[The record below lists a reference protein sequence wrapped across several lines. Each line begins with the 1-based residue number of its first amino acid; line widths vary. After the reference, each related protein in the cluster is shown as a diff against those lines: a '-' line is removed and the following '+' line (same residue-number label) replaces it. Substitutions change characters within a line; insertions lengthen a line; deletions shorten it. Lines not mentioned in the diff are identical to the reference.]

1 MATQVSNPFYSS
13 NSTGSHSTAPA
24 GTPPP
29 TGSPQRL
36 ALDNLIR
43 RELRVGDPNDPL
55 QIAQALLTRYQGSP
69 RAAAIA
75 QEARG
80 LPFLQTAPTE
90 SRVIQA
96 PTSSDAELRQARD
109 DVERDLRELTTNS
122 LLKDITPELEGWS
135 TAVRSAIAE
144 GSAAAHL
151 SLDPRQRDKAF
162 AIRRQLG
169 DYARMARLVGA
180 LTPTL
185 SPIYRKFAQSLDE
198 VTAVLMVLM
207 GEALSNVGFS
217 SGRFLLQVPYT
228 ELQTR
233 RDAAIYAL
241 RNLVGATQE
250 AFGPNDWPRGLDAY
264 RNLYRLLEVQGQ
276 GDLRALLVETELART
291 MDELIQRAAHGRA
304 EGLRALGATAKLDLQ
319 RFRRLIAVAQRAVSP
334 ESPPLTAFLEA
345 LQLFADAFDIGGGFR
360 LLRIARP
367 PILFYGLYGIGRLSN
382 AEQILVNLVVLRG
395 ILAEQLDCFLQCE
408 CSAEQVTCQVMLD
421 KVLYDVDRAIDLY
434 AVGVDEFSEPE
445 RRAAA
450 FSFVIDG
457 VLKNE
462 RVIDCLEKLPGRVR
476 RSLRETLL
484 SIADFLRQ
492 RVPSNEPEVRALRR
506 FVRQSPPWRGDAR
519 PESLEEFVPR
529 RDDPDDPND
538 PDDRRRDTNV
548 DLIGFIVAIQRLL
561 PDLDF
566 TNPKQPAL
574 PAFFTPTVDVISQE
588 LCIQQDAEVRWENL
602 VRTLAPDCHGL
613 EGVFNNME
621 NMLDAVLSDIGGTC
635 KPFEPSLPPHFET
648 SLDSIADDVDRLGEG
663 RPQPPIIGSRR

>member
-1 MATQVSNPFYSS
+1 METQVSRPFYSS

-24 GTPPP
+24 GTPPS

-55 QIAQALLTRYQGSP
+55 QIAQALLARYKGTP
-69 RAAAIA
+69 RAAAID

-80 LPFLQTAPTE
+80 LPFLQTIPVET
-90 SRVIQA
+90 RGTQA
-96 PTSSDAELRQARD
+96 PTSSDAELQQARD
-109 DVERDLRELTTNS
+109 DIERDLRELTTNS
-122 LLKDITPELEGWS
+122 LLKDITPELEGWG
-135 TAVRSAIAE
+135 TAVRSAITE
-144 GSAAAHL
+144 GSAAARF

-162 AIRRQLG
+162 AIRRQLN
-169 DYARMARLVGA
+169 DYARMARLVGT

-185 SPIYRKFAQSLDE
+185 SPTYRKFAQSLDE
-198 VTAVLMVLM
+198 VTAVILVLM
-207 GEALSNVGFS
+207 GEALANVGFS
-217 SGRFLLQVPYT
+217 GGRFLLQVPYS

-241 RNLVGATQE
+241 RNLVGATQQ
-250 AFGPNDWPRGLDAY
+250 AYGPNDWPRGLDAY

-319 RFRRLIAVAQRAVSP
+319 RFRRLIAIAQRAVSP

-382 AEQILVNLVVLRG
+382 AEQVLVNLVVLRG
-395 ILAEQLDCFLQCE
+395 SLAEQLDCFLQCE
-408 CSAEQVTCQVMLD
+408 CSDEQVTCQVMLD

-434 AVGVDEFSEPE
+434 AVGVDDFSEPE

-450 FSFVIDG
+450 FSFVIA
-457 VLKNE
+457 
-462 RVIDCLEKLPGRVR
+462 RVVEAIAPCLNKLPIRVR
-476 RSLRETLL
+476 ERLRTTLL
-484 SIADFLRQ
+484 SIATTLRQ
-492 RVPSNEPEVRALRR
+492 SVPSDEPEVLALRD
-506 FVRQSPPWRGDAR
+506 FVRFTWPNEASRPPSLR
-519 PESLEEFVPR
+519 PFMTGATE
-529 RDDPDDPND
+529 
-538 PDDRRRDTNV
+538 
-548 DLIGFIVAIQRLL
+548 DLIGFIIAIQLLL
-561 PDLDF
+561 PTIDF
-566 TNPKQPAL
+566 TKPAQPAL
-574 PAFFTPTVDVISQE
+574 PAFFITTVNVISQE

-602 VRTLAPDCHGL
+602 VRTMAPDCHGI
-613 EGVFNNME
+613 ESVFNSME
-621 NMLDAVLSDIGGTC
+621 NMLNAVLDDVGGTC

-648 SLDSIADDVDRLGEG
+648 SLDSIADDVDRLGGG
-663 RPQPPIIGSRR
+663 RPQNLPIGSKR